1 MPRIEF
7 TLQGTEYIE
16 LIRLLKFVGI
26 AENGGQ
32 AQEMVTRGIVLHN
45 GVIELRKIARRRR
58 GLCRAKRNLY
68 QGLIL

>member
-32 AQEMVTRGIVLHN
+32 AQEMVTRGIVSHN
-45 GVIELRKIARRRR
+45 GVIELRK
-58 GLCRAKRNLY
+58 RAKLRAGDVVCVGQNE
-68 QGLIL
+68 ICIKA